1 MKKQGTLQ
9 CGTSMGQSDIGV
21 LQGEPPPLL
30 FRLKEKKW
38 MGQLN
43 SKYDC

>member
-9 CGTSMGQSDIGV
+9 HGISMGQSDISV
-21 LQGEPPPLL
+21 LQGDPPLL